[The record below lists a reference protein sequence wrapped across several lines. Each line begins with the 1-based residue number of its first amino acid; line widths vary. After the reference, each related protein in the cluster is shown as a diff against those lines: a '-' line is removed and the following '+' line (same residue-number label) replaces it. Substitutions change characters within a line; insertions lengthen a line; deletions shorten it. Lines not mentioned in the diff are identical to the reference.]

1 VADDFDWLLAPPPSD
16 LDAAHATPVTVI
28 TGFLG
33 AGKTTLINRILSEE
47 HGLRIAVIVNDFGE
61 ISIDSELILGVQG
74 GTISLAN
81 GCICCQVRDDLVEA
95 IRSILGQDDALDA
108 IVIEASGVSEPAGI
122 ARTFVTSLDPGL
134 ARLDAIVA
142 VVDAEQLP
150 AQADDPITADLV
162 FGQIGY
168 SDLVVFNKIDLAD
181 HRRVDEVRR
190 FVLQRLPRIR
200 IVETT
205 FADVP
210 YEVLVSPRS
219 HPCSGVVRPLDQHLD
234 SAHEGRFVSWVYRRS
249 GGYDAT
255 AVRRAFAEM
264 PPWVYRVKGFLYDAD
279 DPDRR
284 QLVQA
289 VGMRGEVHPLDLWKD
304 GRRETV
310 LVIIADRDHVDR
322 REVESRLDACSI
334 AANCYLRSTDLSVSG
349 S

>member
-16 LDAAHATPVTVI
+16 LDPAHATPVTVI

-61 ISIDSELILGVQG
+61 INIDSELILGVHG
-74 GTISLAN
+74 GIISLAN

-95 IRSILGQDDALDA
+95 IRSILGQDEALDA
-108 IVIEASGVSEPAGI
+108 IVIEASGVAEPAGI

-142 VVDAEQLP
+142 VVDAERLP
-150 AQADDPITADLV
+150 AQADDPMTADLV

-168 SDLVVFNKIDLAD
+168 SDIVVLNKIGLAD
-181 HRRVDEVRR
+181 RHRVDEVRR
-190 FVLQRLPRIR
+190 FVQQRLPRVR
-200 IVETT
+200 IIETT

-210 YEVLVSPRS
+210 YKVLVSPRS
-219 HPCSGVVRPLDQHLD
+219 PGVVRPLDQHLD
-234 SAHEGRFVSWVYRRS
+234 SAHEVRFVSWVYRRD

-255 AVRRAFAEM
+255 AVRRAIADM
-264 PPWVYRVKGFLYDAD
+264 PPWVYRVKGFLYDTD
-279 DPDRR
+279 DPGRR

-289 VGMRGEVHPLDLWKD
+289 VGMRCDVHPLDPWKD

-310 LVIIADRDHVDR
+310 LVIIADRDQVDQPD
-322 REVESRLDACSI
+322 VESRLDACSI
-334 AANCYLRSTDLSVSG
+334 AGNCHLRSTDLRVSG